1 MSVRAPSSSADAAAL
16 ARLLERLDADPAVAG
31 DRYEDLR
38 HTLLRFF
45 EWRHVALADLAAD
58 ETLDRLGRRLAGG
71 EDVVDIRAYALG
83 IARLVALEHHRR
95 PEARHTALDEASTR
109 RLAAPADGGADSPR
123 LTCFDGCF
131 AALSEEQR
139 QFMLTYYAATG
150 RARIDARA
158 GLASRLGLSA
168 NALRLRAQ
176 RVRDRL
182 EGCIRGCLGPPLSHP
197 IGGRHDRP
205 A

>member
-1 MSVRAPSSSADAAAL
+1 MSARAPSSSADAAAL
-16 ARLLERLDADPAVAG
+16 ARLLERLDADPAAAG

-45 EWRHVALADLAAD
+45 EWRHVGLADLAAD
-58 ETLDRLGRRLAGG
+58 ETIDRLGRRIAGG
-71 EDVVDIRAYALG
+71 ETVVDVRAYALG
-83 IARLVALEHHRR
+83 IARLVALEYHRR
-95 PEARHTALDEASTR
+95 PDARHTPLDEVSTR
-109 RLAAPADGGADSPR
+109 RLAAPAERGGDPPQLA
-123 LTCFDGCF
+123 CFDGCF
-131 AALSEEQR
+131 AALADDHR
-139 QFMLTYYAATG
+139 QFMLAYYTASG

-158 GLASRLGLSA
+158 ELASRLGLSA

-182 EGCIRGCLGPPLSHP
+182 EGCIRGCLGPQSVAPD
-197 IGGRHDRP
+197 RRP

>member
-1 MSVRAPSSSADAAAL
+1 MSARAPSSSAEAAAL
-16 ARLLERLDADPAVAG
+16 ARLLERLDADPAAAG
-31 DRYEDLR
+31 ERYEDLR

-45 EWRHVALADLAAD
+45 EWRHVAQADLAAD
-58 ETLDRLGRRLAGG
+58 ETLDRLGRRLAEG
-71 EDVVDIRAYALG
+71 EAVVDVRAYALG

-95 PEARHTALDEASTR
+95 PEARHTALDEVSTR
-109 RLAAPADGGADSPR
+109 HLAAPAERGADSPQ

-131 AALSEEQR
+131 AALSDEHR
-139 QFMLTYYAATG
+139 QFMLSYYAASG
-150 RARIDARA
+150 RARIEARA

-182 EGCIRGCLGPPLSHP
+182 EECIRGCLGPHASLPL
-197 IGGRHDRP
+197 GGRHDP